1 MNITHAIEE
10 NVSGDMLEAIFRRQ
24 NELMIKYHDIELRS
38 GLMQTEDCPVNL
50 DDKRGQARIKDYSWR
65 VTEELGEALDARMQ
79 DDLPHFKEELIDGL
93 HFLTEL
99 SILSGIGV
107 DNILKNGVDYW
118 EEVDYWDKREEN
130 NRTSGVLWNSI
141 VKKAYDLDSLKGLI
155 YLAGYL
161 YDEFNIEERIS
172 DFIMHI
178 GMTCNCLKNKPW
190 KQSNMITDKEAFYK
204 SLGATWI
211 SYTSILMVTMDAEEI
226 CDTYLRKS
234 QVNKFRQRSNY

>member
-10 NVSGDMLEAIFRRQ
+10 NVSGDMLEAIFGRQ
-24 NELMIKYHDIELRS
+24 KELMIKYHDIELRS

-107 DNILKNGVDYW
+107 DNIIRNGIDYW
-118 EEVDYWDKREEN
+118 EEKGGETWASGFTWDF
-130 NRTSGVLWNSI
+130 V
-141 VKKAYDLDSLKGLI
+141 VKESMSKDKLDGLVNFADFI
-155 YLAGYL
+155 YA
-161 YDEFNIEERIS
+161 DFEFNDRVS
-172 DFIMHI
+172 SFIMHL

-211 SYTSILMVTMDAEEI
+211 SYISILMITMDAEEI